1 MCPCNPS
8 DVSIALPD
16 GPSGPP
22 IPGFGTPFSLPLPN
36 ISPFPDGFPEDLL
49 ALLDQLQLLIPP
61 GALKPQLNP
70 NFGKDVFDGIMKL
83 LDQFM
88 PFLMLY
94 KFFLPILNL
103 IICIIEVLCAI
114 PNPFKLI
121 RAMKRLFRT
130 CIPEFLNLF
139 PVFALIIMIIS
150 LLLLLLALIEYIIA
164 QILKFIE
171 AILRNINALVKSFTD
186 ADQNSVLAIAK
197 KLGSLLC
204 IFQNLFVLLSIFN
217 IIIQIIRDILSLVF
231 KIPPCDNKSNSDA
244 DGCCTTDVCPAI
256 VQTDYTRTTGN
267 LQYLRSLGLQ
277 PTSVIPGLPNFSS
290 TIRNE
295 SWTIYDPNQEIQQA
309 FINIV
314 DAYDVAPG
322 SGTSLFGITTKPIFF
337 PTDVNYTA
345 DTSPTQAAYT
355 VDLRVFYNPENWGRT
370 LNASTSH
377 QSIPLVGAPRYV
389 RFNNVI
395 VTKAPTR
402 ILTLNDGTRETIDD
416 GVLLLAGGSG
426 YEDDNSTVLYG
437 FDDDGIT
444 INTLQ
449 ATLENFFHKPERFST
464 FGSIT
469 PNNTDGY
476 TFNDITY
483 TFRPNLETLLRKQL
497 ITLGCEP
504 SLALNRDFINTAFGG
519 DIGFKTQL
527 LGDLV
532 NGRGGNVFPNPNE
545 AQQCL
550 ETALAALRGN
560 LTPAGV
566 AQFQATALIC
576 LNKLKDDTNSA
587 LGGLIGI
594 GFEACSSDFS
604 LTPKIQ
610 FTSRPITV
618 KVDLKERNGLPL
630 ATGISPE
637 VATDLAA
644 RIKAHPT
651 LGTVGKF
658 AYDGYQSFTAPLN
671 SDVPGAGQLMIS
683 FDNNIFCTNNIPAD
697 NDVAPS
703 HDLKALDYQFVY
715 APGGAGGTAI
725 GDTDGQPRRDEGDVS
740 RTNNPGGGRDGV

>member
-1 MCPCNPS
+1 MPCNPL
-8 DVSIALPD
+8 DVNIQPPN

-22 IPGFGTPFSLPLPN
+22 IPGFGVPFSLPTPN
-36 ISPFPDGFPEDLL
+36 IAPFLDGFPEDLL

-121 RAMKRLFRT
+121 KAMKRLFRN

-139 PVFALIIMIIS
+139 PIFALIIMIIS

-171 AILRNINALVKSFTD
+171 MILRNINALVKAFSEGD
-186 ADQNSVLAIAK
+186 SNSVLAIAS
-197 KLGSLLC
+197 KLGALLC

-217 IIIQIIRDILSLVF
+217 IIIQVIKDILSLVF
-231 KIPPCDNKSNSDA
+231 KIPPCDNKSNSDE

-256 VQTDYTRTTGN
+256 VQTDYTRITGQ

-277 PTSVIPGLPNFSS
+277 PTTPFPGLPNFSTTVRS
-290 TIRNE
+290 E

-337 PTDVNYTA
+337 PTDTNYTA

-355 VDLRVFYNPENWGRT
+355 IDLRVFYNPTNWGRAQT
-370 LNASTSH
+370 AATAPNQTV
-377 QSIPLVGAPRYV
+377 SIVGQPRYV
-389 RFNNVI
+389 RFKNVI
-395 VTKAPTR
+395 VSKAPTR
-402 ILTLNDGTRETIDD
+402 TLTLNDGSHQTIND
-416 GVLLLAGGSG
+416 GTLLLVGGAG
-426 YEDDNSTVLYG
+426 YEDDDSTVLLG
-437 FDDDGIT
+437 FDDDGVTQIGD
-444 INTLQ
+444 Q

-464 FGSIT
+464 FGTIT
-469 PNNTDGY
+469 PDTTDGY

-519 DIGFKTQL
+519 DINFKTQL

-532 NGRGGNVFPNPNE
+532 NGRGGNTFPDPAG

-550 ETALAALRGN
+550 EAALLALRSN
-560 LTPAGV
+560 LTTAGV
-566 AQFQATALIC
+566 AQFQATTTAC

-587 LGGLIGI
+587 LSSLVGI

-630 ATGISPE
+630 TTGISPD
-637 VATDLAA
+637 VAVNIAA
-644 RIKAHPT
+644 RIKGHPT
-651 LGTVGKF
+651 FGTIGNF
-658 AYDGYQSFTAPLN
+658 IYDGYQSFTAPLN
-671 SDVPGAGQLMIS
+671 SDIAGTGEISVS
-683 FDNNIFCTNNIPAD
+683 FDNNIFCTNSIPAD

-703 HDLKALDYQFVY
+703 HDLKVLDYQFIY
-715 APGGAGGTAI
+715 SGGTTVSTT

-740 RTNNPGGGRDGV
+740 RTNNLGGGKDGV

>member
-1 MCPCNPS
+1 
-8 DVSIALPD
+8 
-16 GPSGPP
+16 
-22 IPGFGTPFSLPLPN
+22 
-36 ISPFPDGFPEDLL
+36 
-49 ALLDQLQLLIPP
+49 
-61 GALKPQLNP
+61 
-70 NFGKDVFDGIMKL
+70 
-83 LDQFM
+83 
-88 PFLMLY
+88 MLY

-121 RAMKRLFRT
+121 RAMKRLFRN

-139 PVFALIIMIIS
+139 PIFALIIMIIS

-186 ADQNSVLAIAK
+186 GDQNSVLAIAK

-204 IFQNLFVLLSIFN
+204 IFQNLFVLLAIFN
-217 IIIQIIRDILSLVF
+217 IIIQVIRDILSLAF

-256 VQTDYTRTTGN
+256 VQTDYTRFTGQF
-267 LQYLRSLGLQ
+267 QYLRSLGLQ
-277 PTSVIPGLPNFSS
+277 PTTPFPGLPNFS
-290 TIRNE
+290 TKIRNE

-345 DTSPTQAAYT
+345 ATSPTQAAYT
-355 VDLRVFYNPENWGRT
+355 IDMRLFYNPTNWGRAQT
-370 LNASTSH
+370 ASTDHSAVALIG
-377 QSIPLVGAPRYV
+377 QPRYV
-389 RFNNVI
+389 RFRNV
-395 VTKAPTR
+395 VVSKAPTR
-402 ILTLNDGTRETIDD
+402 HLTLNDGSTQTIND
-416 GVLLLAGGSG
+416 GTLLLVGGAG
-426 YEDDNSTVLYG
+426 YEDDNSTVLLG
-437 FDDDGIT
+437 FADDGVTQIGD
-444 INTLQ
+444 Q
-449 ATLENFFHKPERFST
+449 ATLENFFHKPDRFST

-469 PNNTDGY
+469 PNDTDGY
-476 TFNDITY
+476 SFSDITY

-532 NGRGGNVFPNPNE
+532 NGRNGNTFPDPAG

-550 ETALAALRGN
+550 EAALAALRSN

-566 AQFQATALIC
+566 AQFQSTATLC
-576 LNKLKDDTNSA
+576 LSKLRSDANSA

-594 GFEACSSDFS
+594 GFEACSSDFT
-604 LTPKIQ
+604 LTPKLQ

-618 KVDLKERNGLPL
+618 KVDLMERNGLPL
-630 ATGISPE
+630 TTGISPE
-637 VATDLAA
+637 VAIDLAA
-644 RIKAHPT
+644 RIKAYPT
-651 LGTVGKF
+651 FGKVGTF
-658 AYDGYQSFTAPLN
+658 SYDGYQSFVAPLN
-671 SDVPGAGQLMIS
+671 SDAPGTGEMSIS
-683 FDNNIFCTNNIPAD
+683 FDNNIFCINNIPAD
-697 NDVAPS
+697 NDVPPS
-703 HDLKALDYQFVY
+703 HDLKTIAYQFVY
-715 APGGAGGTAI
+715 APGGTSST
-725 GDTDGQPRRDEGDVS
+725 GDSDGQPRRDEGDLV
-740 RTNNPGGGRDGV
+740 RTDNFGGGKDGV